1 MEWSAF
7 RIVVEGVRGTGVSG
21 GVAIDDV
28 LLSNGA
34 CPPPGVCDFQGSL
47 CGWTNVE
54 AGDQA
59 DWLRG
64 RGSSPLPSMGPR
76 VDHTMGSSQGRISM
90 ENVVQNKGRTI
101 LAKFIND
108 TCAAQS
114 V

>member
-1 MEWSAF
+1 MF
-7 RIVVEGVRGTGVSG
+7 QIVVEGVRGTGVSG

-28 LLSNGA
+28 VLSNGA

-47 CGWTNVE
+47 CGWTNIE

-64 RGSSPLPSMGPR
+64 RGTSPLPSTGPH
-76 VDHTMGSSQGRISM
+76 VDHTMGSSQGGVYM
-90 ENVVQNKGRTI
+90 MQHKGRMI
-101 LAKFIND
+101 LAKFINN
-108 TCAAQS
+108 TLRGSES